1 MKRASKLRRENWIS
15 QLMTSIALNVDSTL
29 IIWFYTIKILFY
41 ILSWCCLFSPP
52 LHLATKVISYNLMH
66 WFMCICQHTQ
76 AKHTDWNYL
85 FYRLFRLLLRYHL
98 SISRLLCHCCS
109 HCSSYNNSTR
119 KNEVVVRPAN
129 NPLLVIF
136 QHYFLSSSFGGL
148 HSLSPPHWNM
158 TLLHDPDSMFY
169 AEMLLCPLRFDYAH
183 MNESFLVFSL
193 TRTKTINK
201 L

>member
-1 MKRASKLRRENWIS
+1 MKRASKLRRENWMS

-148 HSLSPPHWNM
+148 HSLSSSLEYDSLAWSRFNVLCWNVVVSLEVRLC
-158 TLLHDPDSMFY
+158 THEWVILSFFFDS
-169 AEMLLCPLRFDYAH
+169 
-183 MNESFLVFSL
+183 N
-193 TRTKTINK
+193 
-201 L
+201 